1 MSLLPLLSPAER
13 SYIRTGLADPKTPT
27 RLDNRKL
34 DGFRSVQISQGDAPQ
49 ANGSSRVVLGGKGGT
64 EVMVGIK
71 LEVVDAAEIGEEADE
86 ERQGK
91 ESWRAS
97 VEVDVLVEPR
107 DVNLFSGTYLTRE
120 YSNPTEHPKHILTF
134 NLKGSTR
141 CRHTLST

>member
-13 SYIRTGLADPKTPT
+13 SYIQAGLADPKTPT

-34 DGFRSVQISQGDAPQ
+34 EDFRSVQISQGDAPQ

-86 ERQGK
+86 ERKGK

-97 VEVDVLVEPR
+97 VEVDV
-107 DVNLFSGTYLTRE
+107 
-120 YSNPTEHPKHILTF
+120 
-134 NLKGSTR
+134 
-141 CRHTLST
+141 